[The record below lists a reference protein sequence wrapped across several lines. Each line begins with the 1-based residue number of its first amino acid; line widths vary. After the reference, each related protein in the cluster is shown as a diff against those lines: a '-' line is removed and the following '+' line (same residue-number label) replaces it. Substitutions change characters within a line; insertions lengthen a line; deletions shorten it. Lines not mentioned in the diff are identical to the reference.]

1 MAARIATV
9 AASRDL
15 EDDRIRQME
24 ARQQQQQQNTV
35 VMFSR
40 FLNPFKTLEKGVLR
54 YLHFFMLQQEQQP
67 FLYPFFFD
75 FLVNFDVEF
84 L

>member
-35 VMFSR
+35 AIFSR
-40 FLNPFKTLEKGVLR
+40 FSLNRTLSWKI
-54 YLHFFMLQQEQQP
+54 FFLTFP
-67 FLYPFFFD
+67 ACF
-75 FLVNFDVEF
+75 
-84 L
+84 

>member
-35 VMFSR
+35 VIFSR
-40 FLNPFKTLEKGVLR
+40 FSLNRTLSW
-54 YLHFFMLQQEQQP
+54 
-67 FLYPFFFD
+67 
-75 FLVNFDVEF
+75 
-84 L
+84 

>member
-35 VMFSR
+35 AIFSR
-40 FLNPFKTLEKGVLR
+40 FSLNRTLSWKK
-54 YLHFFMLQQEQQP
+54 
-67 FLYPFFFD
+67 
-75 FLVNFDVEF
+75 LVNMQQLQISYV

>member
-9 AASRDL
+9 AGSRDL

-35 VMFSR
+35 AIFSR
-40 FLNPFKTLEKGVLR
+40 FSLNRTLSWKK
-54 YLHFFMLQQEQQP
+54 
-67 FLYPFFFD
+67 
-75 FLVNFDVEF
+75 LVNMQQLQISFV

>member
-9 AASRDL
+9 AGSRDL

-35 VMFSR
+35 AIFSR
-40 FLNPFKTLEKGVLR
+40 FSLNRTLSWKK
-54 YLHFFMLQQEQQP
+54 
-67 FLYPFFFD
+67 
-75 FLVNFDVEF
+75 LVNTRQLQISFV